1 MAELAVEGRR
11 LLRLADVV
19 SELALK
25 DGAPGSVKVIFI
37 VPFARVYGSETN
49 VIWLVMLVLPIG
61 AEAARSIS

>member
-25 DGAPGSVKVIFI
+25 DGAPGSVKVICI

-49 VIWLVMLVLPIG
+49 VIWLVMPVLPIG